1 MSYELVEMHAFLDV
15 IILPPQTPVTPPP
28 LFFFEIKFYFINM
41 KCYSTSQ

>member
-1 MSYELVEMHAFLDV
+1 MSYELVETHAFLDV
-15 IILPPQTPVTPPP
+15 IILPPQTPPP